1 VRCSFSR
8 HCHTQPGTTLG
19 PINAAAGHR
28 RLNVLFTR
36 AKEKVS
42 IFSSMTPEDIV
53 PTETSRLGVDIL
65 KHYLAYARDGRLEF
79 GVPSGREPDSDFEPT
94 FKESG

>member
-1 VRCSFSR
+1 MDTFALLTIPYIV
-8 HCHTQPGTTLG
+8 QPFLSCFFTHSSHGWGTNLRMA
-19 PINAAAGHR
+19 I
-28 RLNVLFTR
+28 
-36 AKEKVS
+36 
-42 IFSSMTPEDIV
+42 
-53 PTETSRLGVDIL
+53 SRLGVDIL